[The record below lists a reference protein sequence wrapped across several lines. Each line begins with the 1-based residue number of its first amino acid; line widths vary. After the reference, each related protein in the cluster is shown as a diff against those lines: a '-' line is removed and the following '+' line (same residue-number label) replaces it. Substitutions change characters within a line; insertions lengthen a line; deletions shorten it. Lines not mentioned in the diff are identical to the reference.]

1 MYNVMVNS
9 MHNCVLIKNLLVF
22 QEIDTALVK
31 LLAETKSSAYLI
43 ELITAHDK
51 RVSLDE
57 CVEALEKHSVRHN
70 YIGYTYNCCI

>member
-1 MYNVMVNS
+1 M
-9 MHNCVLIKNLLVF
+9 NLGANFTYVHTYICYLLLHQKF

-31 LLAETKSSAYLI
+31 LLAESKSSTYLI

-57 CVEALEKHSVRHN
+57 CVEALEANSVRH
-70 YIGYTYNCCI
+70 YFIASV

>member
-1 MYNVMVNS
+1 M
-9 MHNCVLIKNLLVF
+9 
-22 QEIDTALVK
+22 K

-57 CVEALEKHSVRHN
+57 CVEALEKHSVRAN
-70 YIGYTYNCCI
+70 NVLLV